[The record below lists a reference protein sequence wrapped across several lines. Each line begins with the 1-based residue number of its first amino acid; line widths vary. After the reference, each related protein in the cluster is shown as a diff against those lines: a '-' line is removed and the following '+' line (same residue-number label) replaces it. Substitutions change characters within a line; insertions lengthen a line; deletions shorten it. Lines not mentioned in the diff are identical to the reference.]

1 MSGLH
6 YYFAPANIEHR
17 ELTVDLCLYGAAPAG
32 ITAALRAL
40 ACDRAV
46 ALVINSAHLGGLT
59 AGGLGNTDIGNKA
72 AIGGLARD
80 FYRRLGQHYGV
91 EEEWRFE
98 PSAAEKIFSTMLR
111 EAGITPLFK
120 EFASRVEKRDNRI
133 SALHL
138 ESGLIVRAKYFV
150 DVSYEGDLMA
160 LAGVSHFVGREAN
173 DVYGELLSGVQ
184 LREQHQF
191 EFPVDPYIREG
202 DPASGLLPGI
212 CSDSL
217 APQGSG
223 DHKIQAYN
231 FRSCL
236 TQASDRLSFFQ
247 PDDYDPSRYE
257 LLARYFRGGFRRFF
271 RKFNFIRNGKT
282 DTNNYGAFSTDLI
295 GGNWDF
301 PEGDYQTRERIFQDH
316 INYQAGLFWFVAH
329 DSRVPKEIRQR
340 MLTWGL
346 PVDEFTTT
354 GGWPHQLYIREARR
368 LVSDYVITEHDCR
381 GWRRPHDSV
390 GLGAYTMDSHNC
402 QRVVVHGSV
411 RNEGDVQ
418 VGGYPPYPISYRSI
432 IPRKGEVENLFIP
445 VCLSS
450 SHIAYG
456 SARMEPVFMIL
467 GESAAIAA
475 DLALESHSCP
485 VQAIDYQT
493 LRGRLE
499 KSGQI
504 LDWTFAPSTG
514 SEDVEPVY
522 AAHAPAPPQ

>member
-1 MSGLH
+1 MSELH
-6 YYFAPANIEHR
+6 YYFPPSVVAPR
-17 ELTVDLCLYGAAPAG
+17 ELTVDLCAYGAGPAG
-32 ITAALRAL
+32 ITAALRAI
-40 ACDRAV
+40 ACGRSV
-46 ALVINSAHLGGLT
+46 ALITNTAHIGGLT
-59 AGGLGNTDIGNKA
+59 SGGLGNTDIGNKA

-91 EEEWRFE
+91 AEEWRFE
-98 PSAAEKIFSTMLR
+98 PGVAEKIFTEMLR

-120 EFASRVEKRDNRI
+120 EFPKQAILQNNRI
-133 SALHL
+133 SELHF
-138 ESGLIVRAKYFV
+138 ESGLVVHARYFL

-160 LAGVSHFVGREAN
+160 LAGVSSFVGREAN
-173 DVYGELLSGVQ
+173 DVYDELLSGVQ

-191 EFPVDPYIREG
+191 ELPIDPYVREG

-212 CSDSL
+212 CPDPP

-223 DHKIQAYN
+223 DRKIQAYN

-236 TQASDRLSFFQ
+236 TQSPDRLPFFQ
-247 PDDYDPSRYE
+247 PDNYDPARYE
-257 LLARYFRGGFRRFF
+257 LLARYFRAGFRRFF

-301 PEGDYQTRERIFQDH
+301 PEGDYQTREIIFQDH
-316 INYQAGLFWFVAH
+316 VNYQAGLFWFVAH
-329 DSRVPKEIRQR
+329 DPSVPEEIRQH
-340 MLTWGL
+340 MQTWGL
-346 PVDEFTTT
+346 PGDEFTSTR
-354 GGWPHQLYIREARR
+354 GWPHQLYIREARR

-381 GWRRPHDSV
+381 GWRRPDDSV

-402 QRVVVHGSV
+402 QRVVVHGFV

-418 VGGYPPYPISYRSI
+418 VGGFPPYPISYRSI
-432 IPRKGEVENLFIP
+432 IPKKGEIENLFIP

-475 DLALESHSCP
+475 DIALSENNQA
-485 VQAIDYQT
+485 VQSVSYQT
-493 LRGRLE
+493 LRTRLE
-499 KSGQI
+499 QAGQI

-514 SEDVEPVY
+514 SEDTEPVY
-522 AAHAPAPPQ
+522 AAHAPAPPA